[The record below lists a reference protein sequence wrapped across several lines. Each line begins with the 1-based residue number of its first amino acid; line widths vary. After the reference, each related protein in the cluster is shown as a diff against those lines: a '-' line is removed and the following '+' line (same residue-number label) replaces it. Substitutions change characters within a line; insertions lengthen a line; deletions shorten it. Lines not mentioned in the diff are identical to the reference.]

1 MTSIAKVKEQEEKRL
16 KFLQRTEN
24 REENYKIGWGE
35 KGDNEAGCRTPAGW
49 SLEASQIADYY
60 EMEGEWSEI
69 AGSSSTRCGPLW
81 TTVFLRG

>member
-24 REENYKIGWGE
+24 REENCKIGWGE

-49 SLEASQIADYY
+49 SLEASQIIMKWKASGLKSREAAAPDV
-60 EMEGEWSEI
+60 GP
-69 AGSSSTRCGPLW
+69 CGPLCSC
-81 TTVFLRG
+81 GG